1 MANYLVNR
9 CGVSEVLDASILGG
23 PYSGGTVVLN
33 NDTGICYEVIS
44 SGGTGTSPVITN
56 ATIVGGCSAFGC
68 RAYVISACTTGP
80 SYEVVLPYLNPV
92 GVPGQLVVWNNQ
104 CFGIVSQGGLGTY
117 ELDAASYVAPSLLS
131 GLTCDDGYSACTAM
145 QTYNITECECDLN
158 SYVVNLPNTANTG
171 DSFLFNGKCYS
182 VDTQVNPF
190 DFTATF
196 LDVDTFIPG
205 GCPACTSTIACG
217 ESYLVQQCTTGF
229 YFISPTAGN
238 VNDYFRTTQ
247 YYCYQFVTPDPTIPY
262 YDTGIV
268 GTYYEPI
275 NDCLDCLPLPSQY
288 GISCCP
294 PYVYYSSA
302 TQSFNIDFVYQI
314 NDGVKAV
321 LCFKGYDG
329 TPVTAIDLDTTYP
342 LGPYT
347 YYEQGY
353 EVCVGP
359 GNPSGDP
366 SPQDCPECPTPT
378 PTPTPTVTPGY
389 CLCKLGVLTTDNPY
403 SYYDCDNVFISGTLG
418 YETQFCIDIAKPY
431 TGDISILGVS
441 GSCVCAEVTPT
452 PTETETPT
460 PTPNSTEASTPTPTL
475 TQTPTETPSETPTNT
490 PTNTTTQTPTPTTTP
505 TVTTT
510 NTPSNTVTNT
520 QTPTNTPTQTQCNC
534 QSYTVINNS
543 GGDCL
548 VEYVNCITSAP
559 DTFTIQNGGEIIFES
574 CDFPTSPCNG
584 FPGFELFLTPAPTET
599 PTQTPT
605 ETPTQT
611 PTQTATNFPLFDTPT
626 PTTPTQTPTE
636 TNTQTP
642 TITQTPTVTPTN
654 SIFLYTFIDCCS
666 SAEPPLNEVQFNI
679 LTAIPLTFL
688 TTYVI
693 DGTCYT
699 VNSGGGPYNPL
710 YPIKT
715 VGAFYPDC
723 ETCNL
728 ANPCPTPTP
737 TPTPTVT
744 ETPTET
750 PTQTPT
756 ETQTQTPTNTSTPTE
771 TPTQTQTGTPTQTPT
786 NTETPTQ
793 TPTNTPSETATQTPT
808 NTETPTQTPTNTPSE
823 TPTLTPTNTETPTET
838 PTNTPSET
846 ATQTPTNT
854 ETPTQTQTP
863 TTTATIGL
871 TPSATETQTPT
882 QTPTNTET
890 PTPTNTETPTSTPS
904 TTPTNTPT
912 NTITNTETPTSTPT
926 PTVTPSEPYDIF
938 LFEDC
943 NDPLNQFRY
952 ENVPGT
958 LTVGYVYN
966 ITGGS
971 GFNGYAK
978 VISYSA
984 IGTVYPGAGVTFIG
998 GATQCPTPTPTETPT
1013 PTPTD
1018 VPCSCIAVDSSLVF
1032 CATGNT
1038 TTALNNVVEINYTDC
1053 SGTPQTYTQTLP
1065 AALFYLCTQS
1075 GIINLVTFYRDNVQ
1089 YTSSVPLT
1097 NGWLPFIGEP
1107 YTIGYST
1114 YGTCNGD
1121 PCGPNVTPTP
1131 TETPTPT
1138 VTPSAGIC
1146 DTTYCFRTTLSSLSG
1161 YSGNYTQGSIYNTK
1175 YTYSG
1180 DGVSTGVIYYTG
1192 DRWCLSTSLGGT
1204 CLLEGSYPCYSE
1216 CPDISANLFTSGPCP
1231 TPTPSPINCDIFN
1244 FNAYFDCDWEPI
1256 PTPTPSV
1263 PCDDV
1268 NFDVTSI
1275 LATPTPT
1282 PTSEC
1287 NVSVSFSICSYT
1299 DTTPTPSVTPT
1310 LTLTKTCDVQG
1321 QVSFVMLDETFSCVS
1336 VKVLVDCTTGTEYY
1350 VTNSLIYNGIPVVTG
1365 MTMSALINDSNVC
1378 VTYDRDD
1385 SNISSN
1391 SIVTE
1396 IYGLFASCEYCSP
1409 NPTITPTATATQTP
1423 TQTSTVAQTQTP
1435 TPTKTTTPTPTSTLG
1450 STPPVTSSVTP
1461 TVTSTNT
1468 PTPTMTKT
1476 PTPTPG
1482 YVYVYQTC
1490 TGQNVIPTQVVQ
1502 TVQSPITSVVG
1513 DTFKDS
1519 NGTCWSYLGQFGSNY
1534 IVTIGYTPLT
1544 YTGDYFASAFPTVYA
1559 NCQTCIS
1566 TPICYEYG
1574 AENITTATGHST
1586 AIRFI
1591 QPGYVCPG
1599 YSSSNTPIGVGD
1611 SGCLHSTVPL
1621 PNSLALAPVWADG
1634 WLPNPVLGV
1643 DYTLNSNGCI

>member
-1 MANYLVNR
+1 MAGPFYYQSCCGNYIIEDTTPGTVGLIYSATNDGSYWTCV
-9 CGVSEVLDASILGG
+9 
-23 PYSGGTVVLN
+23 SGGTVQQNTTLNLVLVEGCSTTCN
-33 NDTGICYEVIS
+33 NYSLQNNTGGDVNFDWVDCNGTVYLNYSLLDGETTGLECACLLPFTSGYEVDLVTAGLS
-44 SGGTGTSPVITN
+44 VTN
-56 ATIVGGCSAFGC
+56 EG
-68 RAYVISACTTGP
+68 AC
-80 SYEVVLPYLNPV
+80 LCL
-92 GVPGQLVVWNNQ
+92 
-104 CFGIVSQGGLGTY
+104 
-117 ELDAASYVAPSLLS
+117 
-131 GLTCDDGYSACTAM
+131 CDS
-145 QTYNITECECDLN
+145 YNITNNTGGPC
-158 SYVVNLPNTANTG
+158 SITYVDCNTLAPVSFSLPNG
-171 DSFLFNGKCYS
+171 
-182 VDTQVNPF
+182 
-190 DFTATF
+190 
-196 LDVDTFIPG
+196 
-205 GCPACTSTIACG
+205 
-217 ESYLVQQCTTGF
+217 QQT
-229 YFISPTAGN
+229 N
-238 VNDYFRTTQ
+238 V
-247 YYCYQFVTPDPTIPY
+247 
-262 YDTGIV
+262 
-268 GTYYEPI
+268 
-275 NDCLDCLPLPSQY
+275 S
-288 GISCCP
+288 SC
-294 PYVYYSSA
+294 
-302 TQSFNIDFVYQI
+302 
-314 NDGVKAV
+314 
-321 LCFKGYDG
+321 G
-329 TPVTAIDLDTTYP
+329 TPTSPCSTS
-342 LGPYT
+342 
-347 YYEQGY
+347 
-353 EVCVGP
+353 P
-359 GNPSGDP
+359 GFDIVLLPNP
-366 SPQDCPECPTPT
+366 
-378 PTPTPTVTPGY
+378 
-389 CLCKLGVLTTDNPY
+389 
-403 SYYDCDNVFISGTLG
+403 
-418 YETQFCIDIAKPY
+418 
-431 TGDISILGVS
+431 
-441 GSCVCAEVTPT
+441 
-452 PTETETPT
+452 
-460 PTPNSTEASTPTPTL
+460 
-475 TQTPTETPSETPTNT
+475 TQTP
-490 PTNTTTQTPTPTTTP
+490 
-505 TVTTT
+505 
-510 NTPSNTVTNT
+510 T
-520 QTPTNTPTQTQCNC
+520 QTPTN
-534 QSYTVINNS
+534 
-543 GGDCL
+543 
-548 VEYVNCITSAP
+548 
-559 DTFTIQNGGEIIFES
+559 
-574 CDFPTSPCNG
+574 
-584 FPGFELFLTPAPTET
+584 TET

-605 ETPTQT
+605 
-611 PTQTATNFPLFDTPT
+611 
-626 PTTPTQTPTE
+626 
-636 TNTQTP
+636 NTQ
-642 TITQTPTVTPTN
+642 
-654 SIFLYTFIDCCS
+654 
-666 SAEPPLNEVQFNI
+666 
-679 LTAIPLTFL
+679 
-688 TTYVI
+688 
-693 DGTCYT
+693 
-699 VNSGGGPYNPL
+699 
-710 YPIKT
+710 
-715 VGAFYPDC
+715 
-723 ETCNL
+723 
-728 ANPCPTPTP
+728 
-737 TPTPTVT
+737 TPTVT
-744 ETPTET
+744 ETPTQTTTNTPSESPTQTPTNTTTNTETPTNTPSET

-756 ETQTQTPTNTSTPTE
+756 NTETPTQTPTSTLTPTTTATIGLTPTATETQTPTVTETPTQTPTNTETPTNTPSETPTE
-771 TPTQTQTGTPTQTPT
+771 TPTNTPSETATQTPT

-808 NTETPTQTPTNTPSE
+808 NTETPTQTPS
-823 TPTLTPTNTETPTET
+823 ETPTET

-846 ATQTPTNT
+846 ATQTPTNTETPTLTPTNTPTETITQTPTNT

-912 NTITNTETPTSTPT
+912 NTITNTETPTNTPT

-1018 VPCSCIAVDSSLVF
+1018 VPCSCITVDSSLVL

-1097 NGWLPFIGEP
+1097 NGWIPFIGEP
-1107 YTIGYST
+1107 YTIGYIT

-1121 PCGPNVTPTP
+1121 PCGLNVTSTP
-1131 TETPTPT
+1131 TTTPTPT
-1138 VTPSAGIC
+1138 VTPSAGSC
-1146 DTTYCFRTTLSSLSG
+1146 SSTYCLRTTLPSLSG

-1216 CPDISANLFTSGPCP
+1216 CPDISANLFNSGPCP
-1231 TPTPSPINCDIFN
+1231 TPTPLPVNCDTFD

-1263 PCDDV
+1263 ACDDV
-1268 NFDVTSI
+1268 NFDITSI
-1275 LATPTPT
+1275 MATPTPT
-1282 PTSEC
+1282 QTSEC
-1287 NVSVSFSICSYT
+1287 NVSVSFSICSYN

-1336 VKVLVDCTTGTEYY
+1336 VKVLVDCTSGTEYY

-1365 MTMSALINDSNVC
+1365 MTMSALVNGSNVC
-1378 VTYDRDD
+1378 VIYDRDD

-1409 NPTITPTATATQTP
+1409 NPTITPTATATPTP
-1423 TQTSTVAQTQTP
+1423 TQTATVAQTQTP

-1450 STPPVTSSVTP
+1450 STPPVTSTMTP
-1461 TVTSTNT
+1461 TTTSTNT

-1490 TGQNVIPTQVVQ
+1490 AGQAVIATQVVQ

-1599 YSSSNTPIGVGD
+1599 YSSSNTPIPVG
-1611 SGCLHSTVPL
+1611 GNACLHSTVPL
-1621 PNSLALAPVWADG
+1621 PNSLALAPVWSDG